1 MGRVVN
7 IFRFVLPCI
16 ALLLAGCGTALFDI
30 VEQRVNPIPDARQ
43 QKLIG
48 LEILKITASM
58 KSVVT
63 VETTEAGPNE
73 ALSGIEQWT
82 VCGRVTFP
90 SRTLYYTFF
99 VRSEKVVEWRQAV
112 LNDKCEERNYRP
124 AIFSNSSS
132 IY

>member
-7 IFRFVLPCI
+7 IVRFVVSAV
-16 ALLLAGCGTALFDI
+16 ALLLAGCGTALFDTI
-30 VEQRVNPIPDARQ
+30 ELPVNPIPDARQ
-43 QKLIG
+43 QKQIG

-58 KSVVT
+58 KSVVS

-73 ALSGIEQWT
+73 ASSGIEQWT

-90 SRTLYYTFF
+90 SRTLFYTFF
-99 VRSEKVVEWRQAV
+99 VRAEKVTEWRQAV
-112 LNDKCEERNYRP
+112 LNDKCEGRNYRP
-124 AIFSNSSS
+124 AVFSNSSS

>member
-7 IFRFVLPCI
+7 IVRFVLPAV
-16 ALLLAGCGTALFDI
+16 ALLLAGCGTAIFDVI
-30 VEQRVNPIPDARQ
+30 EPRANPIPDARQ

-48 LEILKITASM
+48 LEILKITATM
-58 KSVVT
+58 KSVVS

-90 SRTLYYTFF
+90 TRTLYYTFF
-99 VRSEKVVEWRQAV
+99 VRAEKVAEWRQAV
-112 LNDKCEERNYRP
+112 LNDKCEERIYR
-124 AIFSNSSS
+124 STTVSSS
-132 IY
+132 SSVY

>member
-1 MGRVVN
+1 MGRPIN
-7 IFRFVLPCI
+7 IARFVLLGI
-16 ALLLAGCGTALFDI
+16 AVLLAGCSSSLFDI
-30 VEQRVNPIPDARQ
+30 IEQRANPIPDARQ

-63 VETTEAGPNE
+63 VETTEVGPNE

-82 VCGRVTFP
+82 VCARVTFP
-90 SRTLYYTFF
+90 SRALYYTFF
-99 VRSEKVVEWRQAV
+99 VRSEKVAEWRQAV
-112 LNDKCEERNYRP
+112 LNDRCEERSYRP
-124 AIFSNSSS
+124 AVFSNTSS